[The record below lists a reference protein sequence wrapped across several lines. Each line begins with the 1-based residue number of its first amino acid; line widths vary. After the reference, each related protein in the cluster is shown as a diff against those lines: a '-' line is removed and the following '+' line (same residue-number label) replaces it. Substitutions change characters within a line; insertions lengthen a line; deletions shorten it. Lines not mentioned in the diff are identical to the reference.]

1 MFEILSSE
9 IILKATYESIYMVSI
24 SLVFAIGLGVPLGI
38 LLAETRKQGVLANS
52 LMYTVLQTLINIL
65 RSVPF
70 IILLVAILPFTR
82 LVVGTSIG
90 TTAAIVPL
98 TLYIDPF
105 MGRLIEQAI
114 LEIPPTIIE
123 CAKTL
128 GANRLEIILYFILP
142 EARPAIILAITNS
155 MIGLINAYHNFD
167 SSQGTKFSTYA
178 YYYVQGE
185 VKKYVRESGLVKVSS
200 DLIKLNQS
208 IEKVREHMSQK
219 LGREPSITELSLFLE
234 VDEEKIEEAR
244 VAALD
249 VKSLDYSFEDDST
262 ELYNSVASYDRDT
275 DPRVLDLKTEIS
287 KLPEEEK
294 HLIVARYFDDMT
306 QSEAS
311 RELGISQVQVSRKE
325 GKILEK
331 LRCNL

>member
-1 MFEILSSE
+1 MEELLNYE
-9 IILKATYESIYMVSI
+9 GLVYGIIQ
-24 SLVFAIGLGVPLGI
+24 
-38 LLAETRKQGVLANS
+38 R
-52 LMYTVLQTLINIL
+52 YTNYFDRDDLYQ
-65 RSVPF
+65 
-70 IILLVAILPFTR
+70 VA
-82 LVVGTSIG
+82 
-90 TTAAIVPL
+90 
-98 TLYIDPF
+98 
-105 MGRLIEQAI
+105 
-114 LEIPPTIIE
+114 
-123 CAKTL
+123 
-128 GANRLEIILYFILP
+128 
-142 EARPAIILAITNS
+142 

-167 SSQGTKFSTYA
+167 NSQGTKFSTYA

-208 IEKVREHMSQK
+208 IEKVSEHMSQK

-234 VDEEKIEEAR
+234 VDEETIEEAR

-249 VKSLDYSFEDDST
+249 VKSLDYSFEDDAT